1 MSKPTAESLFQLYL
15 NLQELYRMKD
25 FLPERYRTQKGRCW
39 GVGRMEQ

>member
-25 FLPERYRTQKGRCW
+25 FLPERYRTQKERCW

>member
-25 FLPERYRTQKGRCW
+25 FLPERYQTQKGRCW

>member
-25 FLPERYRTQKGRCW
+25 FLPKRYRPLKGRCW
-39 GVGRMEQ
+39 GGGWSS